1 MCISKEKKLYVTI
14 WISLLT
20 FSRKISKFPSGIQ
33 CQLGTSRVGELRPKL
48 DVCGMG
54 GEGEPDFHTF
64 FADVMNEWPLT
75 KLFFCHWIWF
85 FFFVFLSVFSLCSL
99 IVIFI
104 DFHVK
109 QKRSPQFK
117 KKTRE
122 SKFENKA
129 KNTSHTG
136 LVHEID

>member
-48 DVCGMG
+48 DVCGRG
-54 GEGEPDFHTF
+54 GRRGTRFSY
-64 FADVMNEWPLT
+64 
-75 KLFFCHWIWF
+75 FFCGRDEWMTPHQIIF
-85 FFFVFLSVFSLCSL
+85 LPLNMIFFFVFLSVFSLCSL

-129 KNTSHTG
+129 KNTSNTD

>member
-1 MCISKEKKLYVTI
+1 MND
-14 WISLLT
+14 
-20 FSRKISKFPSGIQ
+20 PS
-33 CQLGTSRVGELRPKL
+33 PNY
-48 DVCGMG
+48 
-54 GEGEPDFHTF
+54 F
-64 FADVMNEWPLT
+64 FAIEYD
-75 KLFFCHWIWF
+75 